1 MIAKN
6 TPFPYGDFLDDF
18 YLHKTKI
25 NAFHSQ
31 DKLPSYLDA
40 RSHSH
45 VRAEL
50 LYCAKGLIN
59 VQVGKCLWV
68 VPENCA
74 VWIPSRIAHRSFG
87 SGFVEYCAIFVDI
100 KQAASLPHEAFVIEP
115 TVLLRELILK
125 SVSLKQSYE
134 KNSAEC
140 RFFSVLFDEIGHAQ
154 RLNLIVPMPTD
165 PRLQLL
171 VEQLIANPADKTSH
185 GEWAA
190 RLALSERNFSRII
203 MQQLGMTLGRWRHQL
218 HITIAIPRIRS
229 GETIQKVA
237 HDLGYENASSFISMF
252 KSIMHNPPNRFV
264 TITRNRKHP

>member
-1 MIAKN
+1 M
-6 TPFPYGDFLDDF
+6 
-18 YLHKTKI
+18 
-25 NAFHSQ
+25 
-31 DKLPSYLDA
+31 
-40 RSHSH
+40 
-45 VRAEL
+45 
-50 LYCAKGLIN
+50 
-59 VQVGKCLWV
+59 
-68 VPENCA
+68 
-74 VWIPSRIAHRSFG
+74 
-87 SGFVEYCAIFVDI
+87 
-100 KQAASLPHEAFVIEP
+100 IEP